1 MMRNNTY
8 TVFRGEHLM
17 LSDIRDDDDN
27 VLLSYV
33 GDDCPFSDFTKSK
46 HGINRYVLIVEQKN
60 INNAY
65 KVRTMGKY
73 RGYIFSVFSVEGSST
88 GMVFI
93 GTSNKDVSTELNLL
107 EINRNWYGNDINESE
122 LDLIWEERIPTRGL
136 PMPGGLE
143 TKVFKKK

>member
-17 LSDIRDDDDN
+17 LSDIRDDDN
-27 VLLSYV
+27 VLLSYI
-33 GDDCPFSDFTKSK
+33 GDNCPFSDFTKSK
-46 HGINRYVLIVEQKN
+46 HGVNRYVLIVEQKS

-73 RGYIFSVFSVEGSST
+73 RGYIFNIFSVEVGSL

-93 GTSNKDVSTELNLL
+93 GTSNEDVSSELNLL
-107 EINRNWYGNDINESE
+107 EINTNWYGNDIHESE
-122 LDLIWEERIPTRGL
+122 LDTIWEERTPTRGL
-136 PMPGGLE
+136 PLPEGLE
-143 TKVFKKK
+143 ARFHLKK